1 MTEAANLEPHPV
13 ASDPEAQLRQALLA
27 LLTPLAAQQVTA
39 REAYSSMTR
48 LVARLE
54 GDVPTGARLVGLL
67 QLFNAQRPSNLPA
80 IPVGTAG
87 VAQDCVAAYRRSL
100 VRASTLGVAHP
111 SLPADM
117 VERLNRWLERLL
129 ELMKDEIRRPYEAE
143 AQQLRAQQAAEL
155 AARQQALEA
164 ERQSACETLQA
175 LESRLEQAL
184 QQAQALEQQN
194 ATQTQRLDELQ
205 STLVRSGEENR
216 AATERA
222 AVLQSRLD
230 QSAER
235 LDQSAERLGQ
245 LEQSLRQA
253 QAAGDE
259 ERRQRLL
266 AIDAA
271 RVTER
276 ELAGEKEKRKA
287 ADALARTLEKYLDEE
302 KARTAALQSALAE
315 ARRQPAAVAADGAK
329 PGPSRLK
336 PVRRSVPAAAPVRRK
351 TLR

>member
-235 LDQSAERLGQ
+235 LGQ

>member
-117 VERLNRWLERLL
+117 VEGLNRWLERLL

-143 AQQLRAQQAAEL
+143 AQQLRSQQAAEL

-164 ERQSACETLQA
+164 ERQSARETLQA

-205 STLVRSGEENR
+205 SALVRSGEENR
-216 AATERA
+216 AAAERA
-222 AVLQSRLD
+222 AVLQS
-230 QSAER
+230 R

-253 QAAGDE
+253 HAAGDE

-302 KARTAALQSALAE
+302 KARAAALQSALAE
-315 ARRQPAAVAADGAK
+315 AQRQPAAVAADGAK

>member
-13 ASDPEAQLRQALLA
+13 ASDPEVQLRQALLA

-67 QLFNAQRPSNLPA
+67 QLFNAQRPANLPA

-117 VERLNRWLERLL
+117 VEGLNRWLERLL
-129 ELMKDEIRRPYEAE
+129 DLMKDEIRRPYEAE

-155 AARQQALEA
+155 AARQQALEL
-164 ERQSACETLQA
+164 ERQSAREAQQA

-184 QQAQALEQQN
+184 QQVQALERQHAAQ
-194 ATQTQRLDELQ
+194 AQRLDELQ
-205 STLVRSGEENR
+205 SALVRSGEQQR
-216 AATERA
+216 AAAERA

-235 LDQSAERLGQ
+235 LGE
-245 LEQSLRQA
+245 LEQVLRQA

-266 AIDAA
+266 TIDAA

-287 ADALARTLEKYLDEE
+287 GDALVRTLEKYLDEE

-315 ARRQPAAVAADGAK
+315 AQRQPAPIAADGPK
-329 PGPSRLK
+329 QSPSRLK
-336 PVRRSVPAAAPVRRK
+336 PARRSLPAAPVRRK

>member
-1 MTEAANLEPHPV
+1 MTEAPKLEQDPV
-13 ASDPEAQLRQALLA
+13 ANDPETQLRQALLA

-39 REAYSSMTR
+39 REAYASMTR

-67 QLFNAQRPSNLPA
+67 QLFNAQRPANLPA
-80 IPVGTAG
+80 IPAGTAG

-100 VRASTLGVAHP
+100 VRGNTLGVAHP

-117 VERLNRWLERLL
+117 VEGLNRWLERLL

-143 AQQLRAQQAAEL
+143 AQQLRAQQTAEL
-155 AARQQALEA
+155 AAQQQALEA
-164 ERQSACETLQA
+164 ERQSAREAQQA

-194 ATQTQRLDELQ
+194 AAQAQRLDELQ
-205 STLVRSGEENR
+205 SALVRSEEQQR
-216 AATERA
+216 AAAERA
-222 AVLQSRLD
+222 AVLQSRL
-230 QSAER
+230 E
-235 LDQSAERLGQ
+235 QSAERLGQ

-253 QAAGDE
+253 QASGDE

-302 KARTAALQSALAE
+302 KARAAALQLAMSEAQLKGLASVKGEEATASAKA
-315 ARRQPAAVAADGAK
+315 G
-329 PGPSRLK
+329 SIRLK
-336 PVRRSVPAAAPVRRK
+336 PARRAFLASAPLRRK

>member
-117 VERLNRWLERLL
+117 VEGLNRWLERLL

-235 LDQSAERLGQ
+235 LGQ
-245 LEQSLRQA
+245 LEQSRRQA

>member
-1 MTEAANLEPHPV
+1 MNQATDPLIENPPAV
-13 ASDPEAQLRQALLA
+13 SDPETQLRQALLA

-67 QLFNAQRPSNLPA
+67 QLFNAQRPAGLPA

-100 VRASTLGVAHP
+100 VRANTLGVAHP
-111 SLPADM
+111 ALPADM
-117 VERLNRWLERLL
+117 VEGLNRWLERLL
-129 ELMKDEIRRPYEAE
+129 DLMKDEIRGPYEAE
-143 AQQLRAQQAAEL
+143 AVQLRAQLAAEL
-155 AARQQALEA
+155 AAQQQAAAA
-164 ERQSACETLQA
+164 ERQSAREALRA
-175 LESRLEQAL
+175 LESRLEQS
-184 QQAQALEQQN
+184 QQQTLALEQQN
-194 ATQTQRLDELQ
+194 AAQALRLDELQ
-205 STLVRSGEENR
+205 AVLVRSEAENR
-216 AATERA
+216 ASAERA

-235 LDQSAERLGQ
+235 LGQ
-245 LEQSLRQA
+245 LELSLRQA

-271 RVTER
+271 RVVER

-287 ADALARTLEKYLDEE
+287 ADALVRTLEKYLEEE
-302 KARTAALQSALAE
+302 KVRAAILQTTLSE
-315 ARRQPAAVAADGAK
+315 AQRQPVSMAAEPVK
-329 PGPSRLK
+329 PSQSRLK
-336 PVRRSVPAAAPVRRK
+336 PSRRSAPTATSVRRK

>member
-1 MTEAANLEPHPV
+1 MNQATDPLIENSPA
-13 ASDPEAQLRQALLA
+13 ASDPETQLRQALQA

-39 REAYSSMTR
+39 REAYASMTR

-67 QLFNAQRPSNLPA
+67 QLFNAQRPAHLPA
-80 IPVGTAG
+80 IPAGTAG

-117 VERLNRWLERLL
+117 VEGLNRWLERLL

-143 AQQLRAQQAAEL
+143 AVQLRAQLAAEL
-155 AARQQALEA
+155 AAQQQAAEA
-164 ERQSACETLQA
+164 ERQSARDALQA
-175 LESRLEQAL
+175 LEAKLEQN
-184 QQAQALEQQN
+184 QQQTLVLEQQN
-194 ATQTQRLDELQ
+194 AAQSLRLDELQ
-205 STLVRSGEENR
+205 AALVRSGTENR
-216 AATERA
+216 ASAERA

-235 LDQSAERLGQ
+235 LGQ
-245 LEQSLRQA
+245 LELSLRQA

-266 AIDAA
+266 SIDAA
-271 RVTER
+271 RVVER

-287 ADALARTLEKYLDEE
+287 ADALARTLEKYLEEE
-302 KARTAALQSALAE
+302 KVRAAALQLALSEAQLKGLASVKGEEAPASAKA
-315 ARRQPAAVAADGAK
+315 GS
-329 PGPSRLK
+329 SRLK
-336 PVRRSVPAAAPVRRK
+336 PARRALPAPAPLRRK

>member
-117 VERLNRWLERLL
+117 VEGLNRWLERLL

-143 AQQLRAQQAAEL
+143 AQQLRSQQAAEL

-164 ERQSACETLQA
+164 ERQSARETLQA

-205 STLVRSGEENR
+205 SALVRSGEENR
-216 AATERA
+216 AAAERV

-235 LDQSAERLGQ
+235 LGQ
-245 LEQSLRQA
+245 LEQLLRQA

-266 AIDAA
+266 AIDAT

-302 KARTAALQSALAE
+302 KARAAALQSALAE
-315 ARRQPAAVAADGAK
+315 AQRQPAAVAADGAK
-329 PGPSRLK
+329 SGPTRLK

>member
-1 MTEAANLEPHPV
+1 MTEASKIEQLEQDPA
-13 ASDPEAQLRQALLA
+13 ASDPETRLRQALLA
-27 LLTPLAAQQVTA
+27 LLAPLAAQQVTA

-67 QLFNAQRPSNLPA
+67 QLFNAQRPANLPA

-111 SLPADM
+111 ALPADM
-117 VERLNRWLERLL
+117 VEGLNRWLERLL

-143 AQQLRAQQAAEL
+143 AQQLRSQQAAEL
-155 AARQQALEA
+155 TAQQQVLEL
-164 ERQSACETLQA
+164 ERQSAREALQA
-175 LESRLEQAL
+175 LESRLEQAQ
-184 QQAQALEQQN
+184 QQAQALEQLN
-194 ATQTQRLDELQ
+194 ATQAQRLDELQ
-205 STLVRSGEENR
+205 AALVRTGEENR
-216 AATERA
+216 AAAERA
-222 AVLQSRLD
+222 AVLQS
-230 QSAER
+230 R

-266 AIDAA
+266 VIDGA

-287 ADALARTLEKYLDEE
+287 ADALARTLEKYLEEE
-302 KARTAALQSALAE
+302 KARAAALQAALAE
-315 ARRQPAAVAADGAK
+315 AQRQPAAVSADGAK
-329 PGPSRLK
+329 PSPNRLK
-336 PVRRSVPAAAPVRRK
+336 PVRRSPPAAVPVRRK

>member
-13 ASDPEAQLRQALLA
+13 ASDREAQLRQALLA

-117 VERLNRWLERLL
+117 VEGLNRWLERLL

-235 LDQSAERLGQ
+235 LGQ
-245 LEQSLRQA
+245 LEQSRRQA

-315 ARRQPAAVAADGAK
+315 ARRQPAAVAAAGAR

>member
-117 VERLNRWLERLL
+117 VEGLNRWLERLL

-222 AVLQSRLD
+222 AVLQS
-230 QSAER
+230 R

>member
-13 ASDPEAQLRQALLA
+13 ASDREAQLRQALLA

-117 VERLNRWLERLL
+117 VEGLNRWLERLL

-222 AVLQSRLD
+222 AVLQS
-230 QSAER
+230 R

>member
-13 ASDPEAQLRQALLA
+13 ASDREAQLRQALLA

-117 VERLNRWLERLL
+117 VEGLNRWLERLL

-143 AQQLRAQQAAEL
+143 AQQLRSQQAAEL

-235 LDQSAERLGQ
+235 LGQ

-302 KARTAALQSALAE
+302 KARAAALQSALAE
-315 ARRQPAAVAADGAK
+315 AQRQPAAVAADGAK
-329 PGPSRLK
+329 TGPSRLK

>member
-1 MTEAANLEPHPV
+1 MTEASKPEQLEQDPV
-13 ASDPEAQLRQALLA
+13 ASDPETQLRQALLA

-67 QLFNAQRPSNLPA
+67 QLFNAQRPANVPA

-111 SLPADM
+111 ALPADM
-117 VERLNRWLERLL
+117 VEGLNRWLERLL

-143 AQQLRAQQAAEL
+143 AQQLRSQQAAEL
-155 AARQQALEA
+155 AAQQQVLEA
-164 ERQSACETLQA
+164 ERQSAREALQA

-184 QQAQALEQQN
+184 QQTQALEQQH
-194 ATQTQRLDELQ
+194 AAQAQRLDELQ
-205 STLVRSGEENR
+205 SALIRSEEQQR
-216 AATERA
+216 AAAERA

-230 QSAER
+230 QSG
-235 LDQSAERLGQ
+235 ERLGQ

-302 KARTAALQSALAE
+302 KARAAALQSALAD
-315 ARRQPAAVAADGAK
+315 AQRQPAPVTVDGAK
-329 PGPSRLK
+329 LAPSRLK

>member
-117 VERLNRWLERLL
+117 VEGLNRWLERLL

-143 AQQLRAQQAAEL
+143 AQQLRSQQAAEL

-184 QQAQALEQQN
+184 QQAQALDQQN

-235 LDQSAERLGQ
+235 LGQ
-245 LEQSLRQA
+245 LEQSRRQA

>member
-1 MTEAANLEPHPV
+1 MNQATAPLIENSPA
-13 ASDPEAQLRQALLA
+13 ASDPETQLRQALLA

-39 REAYSSMTR
+39 REAYASMTR

-67 QLFNAQRPSNLPA
+67 QLFNAQRPTSVPA

-117 VERLNRWLERLL
+117 VEGLNRWLERLL
-129 ELMKDEIRRPYEAE
+129 DLMKDEIRRPYEAE
-143 AQQLRAQQAAEL
+143 AVQLRAQLAAEL
-155 AARQQALEA
+155 AAQQQAAAA
-164 ERQSACETLQA
+164 ERQSAHDALQA
-175 LESRLEQAL
+175 LEARLEQNQ
-184 QQAQALEQQN
+184 QQAMLLEQQN
-194 ATQTQRLDELQ
+194 ATQALRLDERQAALVQ
-205 STLVRSGEENR
+205 SEEENR
-216 AATERA
+216 ASAERA

-230 QSAER
+230 QSADR
-235 LDQSAERLGQ
+235 LSQ
-245 LEQSLRQA
+245 LELSLRQA

-266 AIDAA
+266 SIDAA
-271 RVTER
+271 RVAER

-287 ADALARTLEKYLDEE
+287 AEALARTLEKYLEEE
-302 KARTAALQSALAE
+302 KIRAAALQSAFSE
-315 ARRQPAAVAADGAK
+315 AQRQPLLQVAAAAKPSQARLKPSLRSTPAAV
-329 PGPSRLK
+329 
-336 PVRRSVPAAAPVRRK
+336 PVRRK

>member
-117 VERLNRWLERLL
+117 VEGLNRWLERLL

-235 LDQSAERLGQ
+235 LGQ

-302 KARTAALQSALAE
+302 KARAAALQSALAE

>member
-1 MTEAANLEPHPV
+1 MNPAT
-13 ASDPEAQLRQALLA
+13 DPLIENPPATSNPETQLRQALLA
-27 LLTPLAAQQVTA
+27 LLAPLAAQQVTA

-67 QLFNAQRPSNLPA
+67 QLFNAQRPAGLPA

-100 VRASTLGVAHP
+100 VRANTLGVAHP
-111 SLPADM
+111 ALPADM
-117 VERLNRWLERLL
+117 VEGLNRWLERLL
-129 ELMKDEIRRPYEAE
+129 NLMKDEIRRPYEAE
-143 AQQLRAQQAAEL
+143 AVQLRAQLAAELAAQQQAAEL
-155 AARQQALEA
+155 ERQAAREALH
-164 ERQSACETLQA
+164 A
-175 LESRLEQAL
+175 LESRLEQS
-184 QQAQALEQQN
+184 QQQTLALEQQN
-194 ATQTQRLDELQ
+194 AAQALRLDELQ
-205 STLVRSGEENR
+205 ARLVRSETENR
-216 AATERA
+216 ASAERA

-230 QSAER
+230 QSVDR
-235 LDQSAERLGQ
+235 MSQ
-245 LEQSLRQA
+245 LELSLRQA

-271 RVTER
+271 RVVER

-287 ADALARTLEKYLDEE
+287 AETLARTLEKYLEEE
-302 KARTAALQSALAE
+302 KARAAVLQSALSE
-315 ARRQPAAVAADGAK
+315 AQRQPVLLSAEPAK
-329 PGPSRLK
+329 PSQSRLK
-336 PVRRSVPAAAPVRRK
+336 PSRRSVPAAAPVRRK

>member
-117 VERLNRWLERLL
+117 VEGLNRWLERLL

-143 AQQLRAQQAAEL
+143 AQQLRSQQAAEL
-155 AARQQALEA
+155 AARQQAIEL
-164 ERQSACETLQA
+164 ERQSARETLQA

-184 QQAQALEQQN
+184 QQAKALEQQN

-205 STLVRSGEENR
+205 SALVRSGEENR
-216 AATERA
+216 AVAERA

-235 LDQSAERLGQ
+235 LGQ
-245 LEQSLRQA
+245 LEQLLRQT

-266 AIDAA
+266 AIDAT

-302 KARTAALQSALAE
+302 KARAAALQSALAE
-315 ARRQPAAVAADGAK
+315 AQRQPAAVAADGAK
-329 PGPSRLK
+329 PSPSRLK
-336 PVRRSVPAAAPVRRK
+336 PARRSVPAAAPVRRK

>member
-1 MTEAANLEPHPV
+1 MNQATDPLIENPPA
-13 ASDPEAQLRQALLA
+13 ASDPETQLRQALLA

-67 QLFNAQRPSNLPA
+67 QLFNAQRPAGLPA

-100 VRASTLGVAHP
+100 VRANTLGVAHP
-111 SLPADM
+111 ALPADM
-117 VERLNRWLERLL
+117 VEGLNRWLERLL
-129 ELMKDEIRRPYEAE
+129 DLMKDEIRRPYEAE
-143 AQQLRAQQAAEL
+143 SVQLRAQLAAEL
-155 AARQQALEA
+155 AAQQQAAET
-164 ERQSACETLQA
+164 ERQSAREALQA
-175 LESRLEQAL
+175 LESRLEQS
-184 QQAQALEQQN
+184 QQQTVTLEQQN
-194 ATQTQRLDELQ
+194 AAQALRLDELQ
-205 STLVRSGEENR
+205 AALVRSEAENR
-216 AATERA
+216 ASAERA

-235 LDQSAERLGQ
+235 LGQ
-245 LEQSLRQA
+245 LELSLRQA

-271 RVTER
+271 RVVER

-287 ADALARTLEKYLDEE
+287 ADALVRTLEKYLEEE
-302 KARTAALQSALAE
+302 KARAAVLQTALSE
-315 ARRQPAAVAADGAK
+315 AQRQPVSMAAEPVKSNQA
-329 PGPSRLK
+329 RLK
-336 PVRRSVPAAAPVRRK
+336 PSRRSAPAATPVRRK

>member
-1 MTEAANLEPHPV
+1 MNQATAPLIDNSPA
-13 ASDPEAQLRQALLA
+13 ASDPETQLRQALLA

-39 REAYSSMTR
+39 REAYASMTR

-67 QLFNAQRPSNLPA
+67 QLFNAQRPASVPA

-117 VERLNRWLERLL
+117 VEGLNRWLERLL
-129 ELMKDEIRRPYEAE
+129 DLMKDEIRRPYEAE
-143 AQQLRAQQAAEL
+143 AVQLRAQLAAEL
-155 AARQQALEA
+155 AAQQQAAAA
-164 ERQSACETLQA
+164 ERQSARDALQA
-175 LESRLEQAL
+175 LEARLEQNQ
-184 QQAQALEQQN
+184 QQAMLLEQQN
-194 ATQTQRLDELQ
+194 AAQALRLDERQ
-205 STLVRSGEENR
+205 ADLVRSEEENR
-216 AATERA
+216 ASAERA

-230 QSAER
+230 QSADR
-235 LDQSAERLGQ
+235 LSQ
-245 LEQSLRQA
+245 LELSLRQA

-266 AIDAA
+266 SIDAA
-271 RVTER
+271 RVAER

-287 ADALARTLEKYLDEE
+287 AEALARTLEKYLEEE
-302 KARTAALQSALAE
+302 KIRAAALQSAFSE
-315 ARRQPAAVAADGAK
+315 AQRQPLLQVAAAAKPSQARLKPSLRSTPAAV
-329 PGPSRLK
+329 
-336 PVRRSVPAAAPVRRK
+336 PVRRK